1 MWCTVVQVREI
12 LGQAAQAEICGS
24 TYMYVCTTCE
34 EVLVV
39 VHVGKPCTP
48 TRNATTTTTTVAVTC
63 IKIINLFYLF
73 WKRRSIYNNSPQY
86 VINYIWTTHT

>member
-1 MWCTVVQVREI
+1 MYTQVREI

-39 VHVGKPCTP
+39 VHV
-48 TRNATTTTTTVAVTC
+48 
-63 IKIINLFYLF
+63 
-73 WKRRSIYNNSPQY
+73 
-86 VINYIWTTHT
+86 